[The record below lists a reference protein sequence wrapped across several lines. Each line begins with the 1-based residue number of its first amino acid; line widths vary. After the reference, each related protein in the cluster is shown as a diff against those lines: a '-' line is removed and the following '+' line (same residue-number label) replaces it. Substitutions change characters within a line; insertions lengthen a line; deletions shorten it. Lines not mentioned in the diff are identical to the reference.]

1 MRPAQRPRLVGAA
14 LAALMAAGC
23 ADLFQQQ
30 SSAAPAVQAGPRSA
44 PDDSDLWNLAPA
56 SADVL
61 AEVDLAALR
70 ASPWSHALTESGLS
84 GQREEGRRLFGYD
97 IFGESERLLAVMT
110 EAGGVPRTL
119 TIVRGTFDPAR
130 VAAAFIAATPGAA
143 EGRWRE
149 SPLWEGQGANG
160 AQAVALVTPR
170 TLVQGESNQVRAAID
185 AAWGIVPDARTVP
198 LGALRRSLDADQAG
212 PAAFIALNV
221 TDGMRARAAGIVEL
235 PPGLATCAARID
247 LADDLNLDVVGVMD
261 NAQDAA
267 AAMIAGN
274 VAVRQYA
281 QNPMV
286 RMLGLGSILQS
297 VVLTAEGTHVH
308 GHLRIP
314 AERREGLADKLLAI
328 LQMVAAARDSAGP
341 SPAPSTRPDAG
352 TLGGSPRP
360 PATDSAG
367 PGPAES
373 TRP

>member
-1 MRPAQRPRLVGAA
+1 M
-14 LAALMAAGC
+14 
-23 ADLFQQQ
+23 QQQ
-30 SSAAPAVQAGPRSA
+30 SPSTPAAEAGPRSA
-44 PDDSDLWNLAPA
+44 ADDSDLWNLAPA

-97 IFGESERLLAVMT
+97 IFSESERLLAVMT

-119 TIVRGTFDPAR
+119 TIVRGTFTPAR
-130 VAAAFIAATPGAA
+130 VGAAFIAATPGAT
-143 EGRWRE
+143 EGRWRD
-149 SPLWEGQGANG
+149 SPLWQGGPNEEGV

-170 TLVQGESNQVRAAID
+170 TLVQGEVNQVRAAID

-198 LGALRRSLDADQAG
+198 LGTLRRSLDADHQG
-212 PAAFIALNV
+212 PAVFIALNV
-221 TDGMRARAAGIVEL
+221 TDGMRARAAGMVEL
-235 PPGLATCAARID
+235 PPRLAIGAARVD

-261 NAQDAA
+261 DAQDAA

-286 RMLGLGSILQS
+286 RMLGLGQILGA
-297 VVLTAEGTHVH
+297 VVLTAEGTRVH

-314 AERREGLADKLLAI
+314 AERRDGLADKLQAI
-328 LQMVAAARDSAGP
+328 LRMVAAAHPAAETPGESPR
-341 SPAPSTRPDAG
+341 SPASTRP
-352 TLGGSPRP
+352 
-360 PATDSAG
+360 
-367 PGPAES
+367 
-373 TRP
+373 

>member
-1 MRPAQRPRLVGAA
+1 MKHRPRRRLVLRLPLLAGAFAA
-14 LAALMAAGC
+14 LLAPGC
-23 ADLFQQQ
+23 ADLMPQQ
-30 SSAAPAVQAGPRSA
+30 SPATPAAEAGPRTA

-56 SADVL
+56 SADAL

-70 ASPWSHALTESGLS
+70 ASPWSHSLTESGLS

-130 VAAAFIAATPGAA
+130 VGAAFMAATPGATA
-143 EGRWRE
+143 GRWRD

-170 TLVQGESNQVRAAID
+170 TLVQGEANQVRGAID
-185 AAWGIVPDARTVP
+185 AAWGMVPDARTVP
-198 LGALRRSLDADQAG
+198 LGTLRRSLDADHPANNSG
-212 PAAFIALNV
+212 PVVFIALNV
-221 TDGMRARAAGIVEL
+221 TDGMRARAAGVVEL
-235 PPGLATCAARID
+235 PPGLAICAARLD

-274 VAVRQYA
+274 VEVRQYA

-286 RMLGLGSILQS
+286 RMLGFGPILQA
-297 VVLTAEGTHVH
+297 VVVTAEGTRVH
-308 GHLRIP
+308 GHLRVP

-328 LQMVAAARDSAGP
+328 LQMVAAARH
-341 SPAPSTRPDAG
+341 
-352 TLGGSPRP
+352 
-360 PATDSAG
+360 
-367 PGPAES
+367 
-373 TRP
+373 

>member
-1 MRPAQRPRLVGAA
+1 MKPPPRLLPALRLRLVVGAFA
-14 LAALMAAGC
+14 TLLAPSC
-23 ADLFQQQ
+23 ADFMQQQ
-30 SSAAPAVQAGPRSA
+30 SPSTPAAQAGPRSA

-70 ASPWSHALTESGLS
+70 ASPWSHSLTESGLS

-119 TIVRGTFDPAR
+119 TIVHGTFDPAR
-130 VAAAFIAATPGAA
+130 VGAAFMAATPGAA
-143 EGRWRE
+143 ETRWRD
-149 SPLWEGQGANG
+149 SPLWEGTGANG

-170 TLVQGESNQVRAAID
+170 TLVQGEANQVRAAID

-198 LGALRRSLDADQAG
+198 LGTLRRSLDADHAG

-221 TDGMRARAAGIVEL
+221 TDGMRARAAGMVEL
-235 PPGLATCAARID
+235 PPGLAICAARVD
-247 LADDLNLDVVGVMD
+247 LADDLNLDVVGVLD

-286 RMLGLGSILQS
+286 RMLGFGPILAA
-297 VVLTAEGTHVH
+297 VVLTVEGTRVH

-314 AERREGLADKLLAI
+314 SDRREGLSDKLLAI
-328 LQMVAAARDSAGP
+328 LQMVAAARQ
-341 SPAPSTRPDAG
+341 
-352 TLGGSPRP
+352 
-360 PATDSAG
+360 
-367 PGPAES
+367 
-373 TRP
+373 

>member
-1 MRPAQRPRLVGAA
+1 MKPRPRPGLVLRLRLVVGG
-14 LAALMAAGC
+14 LAALLAPGC
-23 ADLFQQQ
+23 ADFMQQQ
-30 SSAAPAVQAGPRSA
+30 SPTTPAAAAGPRSA
-44 PDDSDLWNLAPA
+44 PDDGDLWNLAPA

-70 ASPWSHALTESGLS
+70 ASPWSHSLTESGLS

-97 IFGESERLLAVMT
+97 IFGESDRLLAVMT

-119 TIVRGTFDPAR
+119 TIVRGTFAPAR
-130 VAAAFIAATPGAA
+130 VGAAFIAATPGAT
-143 EGRWRE
+143 EGRWRD
-149 SPLWEGQGANG
+149 SPLWEGPGPNG

-170 TLVQGESNQVRAAID
+170 TLVQGEANQVRAAID

-198 LGALRRSLDADQAG
+198 LGTLRRSLDADHAG

-221 TDGMRARAAGIVEL
+221 TDGMRARAAGVVEL
-235 PPGLATCAARID
+235 PPGLAVCAARVD
-247 LADDLNLDVVGVMD
+247 LADDLNLNVLGVLD

-286 RMLGLGSILQS
+286 RMLGFGPILEA
-297 VVLTAEGTHVH
+297 VVLTVEGTRVH

-314 AERREGLADKLLAI
+314 AERREGLSDKLLAI
-328 LQMVAAARDSAGP
+328 LQMVAAARQ
-341 SPAPSTRPDAG
+341 
-352 TLGGSPRP
+352 
-360 PATDSAG
+360 
-367 PGPAES
+367 
-373 TRP
+373 

>member
-1 MRPAQRPRLVGAA
+1 MEPCLRLLLRLRLVVGMFAVL
-14 LAALMAAGC
+14 LAPGC
-23 ADLFQQQ
+23 ADFMQQQQ
-30 SSAAPAVQAGPRSA
+30 SPSTPAAQAGPRSA

-130 VAAAFIAATPGAA
+130 VGAAFIAATPGAT

-149 SPLWEGQGANG
+149 SALWEGNG
-160 AQAVALVTPR
+160 LAVALVTPR

-198 LGALRRSLDADQAG
+198 LGTLRRSLDADRLDHAG
-212 PAAFIALNV
+212 PAVFIALNV
-221 TDGMRARAAGIVEL
+221 TDGMRARAAGVVEL
-235 PPGLATCAARID
+235 PPGLAICAARVD

-274 VAVRQYA
+274 IAVRQYA

-286 RMLGLGSILQS
+286 RMLGFGPILQA
-297 VVLTAEGTHVH
+297 VVLTAQGTRVH
-308 GHLRIP
+308 GHLLIP
-314 AERREGLADKLLAI
+314 AERREGLSDKLLAI
-328 LQMVAAARDSAGP
+328 LQMVAAARPAAETPGGSPRPPATDTAGP
-341 SPAPSTRPDAG
+341 SPAPSTRP
-352 TLGGSPRP
+352 
-360 PATDSAG
+360 
-367 PGPAES
+367 
-373 TRP
+373 

>member
-1 MRPAQRPRLVGAA
+1 MRPALDPRLRRLLGAA
-14 LAALMAAGC
+14 FATLLLAGC
-23 ADLFQQQ
+23 ADFMQQQ
-30 SSAAPAVQAGPRSA
+30 SPATPAAEAGPRSA

-56 SADVL
+56 SSDVL

-70 ASPWSHALTESGLS
+70 ASPWSHSLTESGLS

-130 VAAAFIAATPGAA
+130 VGAAFIAATPGAT

-149 SPLWEGQGANG
+149 SLIWEGQGANG

-185 AAWGIVPDARTVP
+185 AAWGMVPDARTLP
-198 LGALRRSLDADQAG
+198 LGTLRRSLEADHPGNNSG

-221 TDGMRARAAGIVEL
+221 TDGMRARAAGMVEL
-235 PPGLATCAARID
+235 PTGLAICAARVD
-247 LADDLNLDVVGVMD
+247 LADDLNLDVVGVLD

-286 RMLGLGSILQS
+286 RMLGFGPILQA
-297 VVLTAEGTHVH
+297 VVLTVEGIRVH

-314 AERREGLADKLLAI
+314 AERREGLSDKLLAI
-328 LQMVAAARDSAGP
+328 LQMVAAARQ
-341 SPAPSTRPDAG
+341 
-352 TLGGSPRP
+352 
-360 PATDSAG
+360 
-367 PGPAES
+367 
-373 TRP
+373 

>member
-1 MRPAQRPRLVGAA
+1 MRPALRPRLRLFGGAFA
-14 LAALMAAGC
+14 TLLLAGC
-23 ADLFQQQ
+23 ADFMQQQ
-30 SSAAPAVQAGPRSA
+30 SPATPSAQSGPRSA

-70 ASPWSHALTESGLS
+70 ASPWSHSLTESGLS

-97 IFGESERLLAVMT
+97 IFGESERLLAIMT
-110 EAGGVPRTL
+110 EAGGAPRTL

-130 VAAAFIAATPGAA
+130 VGAAFIAATPGAT

-149 SPLWEGQGANG
+149 SPLWEGNG
-160 AQAVALVTPR
+160 QAVALVTPR
-170 TLVQGESNQVRAAID
+170 TLVQGESNQVRGAID
-185 AAWGIVPDARTVP
+185 AAWGMVPDARTVP
-198 LGALRRSLDADQAG
+198 LGTLRRSLDADHPGNNSG

-221 TDGMRARAAGIVEL
+221 TDGMRARAAGLVDL
-235 PPGLATCAARID
+235 PAGLAICAARVD

-286 RMLGLGSILQS
+286 RMLGLGPILQA
-297 VVLTAEGTHVH
+297 VVLTAEGIRVH

-328 LQMVAAARDSAGP
+328 LQMVAAAR
-341 SPAPSTRPDAG
+341 R
-352 TLGGSPRP
+352 
-360 PATDSAG
+360 
-367 PGPAES
+367 
-373 TRP
+373 

>member
-1 MRPAQRPRLVGAA
+1 MEPCLRLLLRLRLVVGMFAA
-14 LAALMAAGC
+14 LLAPGC
-23 ADLFQQQ
+23 ADFMQQQ
-30 SSAAPAVQAGPRSA
+30 SPATPAAEAGPRSA

-56 SADVL
+56 SADAL

-130 VAAAFIAATPGAA
+130 VGAAFIAATPGATA
-143 EGRWRE
+143 GRWRD
-149 SPLWEGQGANG
+149 SPLWEGQGGQNAQG
-160 AQAVALVTPR
+160 VAQAVALVTPR
-170 TLVQGESNQVRAAID
+170 TLVQGEANQVRAAID

-198 LGALRRSLDADQAG
+198 LGALRRSLDADHQG
-212 PAAFIALNV
+212 PAVFIALNV
-221 TDGMRARAAGIVEL
+221 TDGMRARAAGVVEL
-235 PPGLATCAARID
+235 PPGLAICGGRVD

-286 RMLGLGSILQS
+286 RMLGFGPILQAA
-297 VVLTAEGTHVH
+297 VLTAEGTRVH

-314 AERREGLADKLLAI
+314 AERREGLSDKLLAI
-328 LQMVAAARDSAGP
+328 LQMVAAARQ
-341 SPAPSTRPDAG
+341 
-352 TLGGSPRP
+352 
-360 PATDSAG
+360 
-367 PGPAES
+367 
-373 TRP
+373 

>member
-1 MRPAQRPRLVGAA
+1 MKPPPRPRLVSRLRLVVGAFA
-14 LAALMAAGC
+14 TLLAPGC
-23 ADLFQQQ
+23 ADFMQQQ
-30 SSAAPAVQAGPRSA
+30 SPATPAAEAGPRSA

-70 ASPWSHALTESGLS
+70 ASPWSHSLTESGLS

-130 VAAAFIAATPGAA
+130 VGAAFIAATPGATA
-143 EGRWRE
+143 GRWRE
-149 SPLWEGQGANG
+149 SPIWEGQGANG

-170 TLVQGESNQVRAAID
+170 TLVQGEANQVRGAID

-198 LGALRRSLDADQAG
+198 LGTLRRSLDADQQG
-212 PAAFIALNV
+212 PAAFVALNV

-235 PPGLATCAARID
+235 PPGLALCAARVD
-247 LADDLNLDVVGVMD
+247 LADDLSLNVVGVLD

-286 RMLGLGSILQS
+286 RMLGLGPVLQA
-297 VVLTAEGTHVH
+297 VVLTAEGTRVH

-328 LQMVAAARDSAGP
+328 LQMVAAARQ
-341 SPAPSTRPDAG
+341 
-352 TLGGSPRP
+352 
-360 PATDSAG
+360 
-367 PGPAES
+367 
-373 TRP
+373 

>member
-1 MRPAQRPRLVGAA
+1 MRPALRPRLRLLGGAFA
-14 LAALMAAGC
+14 TLLLAGC
-23 ADLFQQQ
+23 ADFMQQQ
-30 SSAAPAVQAGPRSA
+30 SPSTPAAPSGPRSA

-70 ASPWSHALTESGLS
+70 ASPWSHSLTESGLS

-110 EAGGVPRTL
+110 EAGGAPRTL

-130 VAAAFIAATPGAA
+130 IGAAFIAATPGAT

-149 SPLWEGQGANG
+149 SLIWEGSGANG

-170 TLVQGESNQVRAAID
+170 TLVQGEANQVRAAID
-185 AAWGIVPDARTVP
+185 AAWGMVPDARTVP
-198 LGALRRSLDADQAG
+198 LGALRRSLDADHPG
-212 PAAFIALNV
+212 NDKSPAAFIALNV
-221 TDGMRARAAGIVEL
+221 TDGMRARAAGLVDL
-235 PPGLATCAARID
+235 PPGLAICAARVD
-247 LADDLNLDVVGVMD
+247 LAEDLNLDVVGVMD

-286 RMLGLGSILQS
+286 RMLGLGPILQA
-297 VVLTAEGTHVH
+297 VVLSAEGTRLH

-314 AERREGLADKLLAI
+314 AGRREGLADKLLAI
-328 LQMVAAARDSAGP
+328 LQMVAAVRQ
-341 SPAPSTRPDAG
+341 
-352 TLGGSPRP
+352 
-360 PATDSAG
+360 
-367 PGPAES
+367 
-373 TRP
+373 

>member
-1 MRPAQRPRLVGAA
+1 MTLASRLRLHFSSPVCLLVGA
-14 LAALMAAGC
+14 LATPIVAGC
-23 ADLFQQQ
+23 ADWMPQQ
-30 SSAAPAVQAGPRSA
+30 SPSTPAHEAGPRSG

-61 AEVDLAALR
+61 AEVDLAMLR
-70 ASPWSHALTESGLS
+70 ASPWSHSLTESGLS

-130 VAAAFIAATPGAA
+130 VGAAFIAASPGAT
-143 EGRWRE
+143 EGRWRD
-149 SPLWEGQGANG
+149 SPLWQGAPNEQG
-160 AQAVALVTPR
+160 VAQAVALVTPR
-170 TLVQGESNQVRAAID
+170 TLVQGEANQVRGAID

-198 LGALRRSLDADQAG
+198 LGDLRRSLDADHAGNQPG

-221 TDGMRARAAGIVEL
+221 TDGMRARAAGMVDL
-235 PPGLATCAARID
+235 PPGLAICAGRVD
-247 LADDLNLDVVGVMD
+247 LADDLNLNVVGVMD

-286 RMLGLGSILQS
+286 RMLGLGPILGA
-297 VVLTAEGTHVH
+297 VVLTAEGTRVH

-314 AERREGLADKLLAI
+314 AERREGLSDKLLAI
-328 LQMVAAARDSAGP
+328 FQMVAAARQ
-341 SPAPSTRPDAG
+341 
-352 TLGGSPRP
+352 
-360 PATDSAG
+360 
-367 PGPAES
+367 
-373 TRP
+373 